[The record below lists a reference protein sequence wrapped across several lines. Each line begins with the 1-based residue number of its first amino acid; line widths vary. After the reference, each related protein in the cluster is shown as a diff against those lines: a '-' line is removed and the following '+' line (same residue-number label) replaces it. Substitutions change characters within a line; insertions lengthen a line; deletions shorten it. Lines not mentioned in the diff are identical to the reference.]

1 MEGDKTITYL
11 SPTFHVFSA
20 CLYGKFRLYLQ
31 PTPSLSG
38 SHTYPCNA
46 WGYTSLQTALIHRL
60 RMIQTSQVALGL
72 RLWRFSSPLTPG
84 TLTPASCSFFQ
95 QSNQKSHRLSTTI
108 FFPSCI
114 IIELHRLVKTFKI
127 IKSNYHLTLPSPV
140 TKPSLST
147 TSTHLFNI
155 PPGMAAPSLSLAAC
169 SNI

>member
-1 MEGDKTITYL
+1 MCLVPAYTVSSGCTYNLPL
-11 SPTFHVFSA
+11 S
-20 CLYGKFRLYLQ
+20 LL
-31 PTPSLSG
+31 G
-38 SHTYPCNA
+38 SHRYPCNA

-60 RMIQTSQVALGL
+60 HVIQISQVALGL
-72 RLWRFSSPLTPG
+72 RLWRFSSPLTLRALLTPG
-84 TLTPASCSFFQ
+84 TQTPASCSFFQ

-155 PPGMAAPSLSLAAC
+155 PPGMAAPSLFLAAC